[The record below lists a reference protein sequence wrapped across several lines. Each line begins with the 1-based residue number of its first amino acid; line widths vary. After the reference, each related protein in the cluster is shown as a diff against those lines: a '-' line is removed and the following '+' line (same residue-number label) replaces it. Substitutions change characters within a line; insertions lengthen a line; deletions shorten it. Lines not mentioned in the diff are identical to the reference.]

1 MIANRC
7 LSLNIFSKIFEKT
20 SKIINGNSMP
30 ALQVQT
36 GFGIFLPQDKRLVYN
51 FHQEASYVRNY
62 NDLTNILFPLFYKTS
77 IRNGTTSV
85 LDGSHKLGP
94 LTYDKI
100 RFSKNSY
107 TTFLPKN
114 IKKISNKY
122 EETFCELDL
131 GDVLYF
137 HKDLIHRSNYNASDK
152 CRTTCII
159 RLTQSLKN
167 KNSISVVAN
176 LL

>member
-114 IKKISNKY
+114 IKKISNK
-122 EETFCELDL
+122 L
-131 GDVLYF
+131 
-137 HKDLIHRSNYNASDK
+137 
-152 CRTTCII
+152 
-159 RLTQSLKN
+159 
-167 KNSISVVAN
+167 
-176 LL
+176 